1 MRSKTLLILSSLII
15 FTLLL
20 SACGANT
27 NTNSANNAPADN
39 TSSQPTEEVTP
50 MVEVSDQDASSGS
63 VTIQKVVAADP
74 GWIVIHTESDGSPG
88 PIVGYAQVNAGEN
101 DNVTVGIDT
110 GAATEK
116 LFAMLHLD
124 AGTMGTYE
132 FPGDDVPVKNG
143 DAIVMTPFMV
153 TLPQASITPAVTVS
167 DQETSGQ
174 VTIAEVYAADPGWIV
189 IHTDSDGAPGP
200 IVGYA
205 PVQQGENEDV
215 VVDIDLEAAT
225 EKLFAMLHLDA
236 GTMGTYEFPGDD
248 VPVKNGDAVVMT
260 PFMITKAGMSM
271 DSTEGATTVKIQDS
285 KFIEKELTVKVGTTV
300 TWVMEGNFPHTV
312 TADDGSFD
320 SGQMRNGETFSFTF
334 NEVGV
339 FPYYCSNHGAAGG
352 QGMAGTIT
360 VTE

>member
-39 TSSQPTEEVTP
+39 TSSQPADDVTP
-50 MVEVSDQDASSGS
+50 MVEVSNQDASSGS

-74 GWIVIHTESDGSPG
+74 GWIVIHTESDGAPG
-88 PIVGYAQVNAGEN
+88 PIVGYAQVQAGEN
-101 DNVTVGIDT
+101 DNVTVEIDT
-110 GAATEK
+110 GAAT
-116 LFAMLHLD
+116 A
-124 AGTMGTYE
+124 
-132 FPGDDVPVKNG
+132 
-143 DAIVMTPFMV
+143 
-153 TLPQASITPAVTVS
+153 
-167 DQETSGQ
+167 
-174 VTIAEVYAADPGWIV
+174 
-189 IHTDSDGAPGP
+189 
-200 IVGYA
+200 
-205 PVQQGENEDV
+205 
-215 VVDIDLEAAT
+215 
-225 EKLFAMLHLDA
+225 KLFAMLHLDA

-260 PFMITKAGMSM
+260 PFMITKAEMSM
-271 DSTEGATTVKIQDS
+271 DSSEGATTVKIQDS

-334 NEVGV
+334 NEVGE

-352 QGMAGTIT
+352 QGMSGTIT